1 LAKARQLELSGIQ
14 LASTTTRNL
23 GELPPQNHPDVVAYL
38 MGWRPEN
45 LNLGGSRERRGE
57 KAPLD
62 ILKERYAR
70 GEITK
75 EEYERM
81 RADLER

>member
-1 LAKARQLELSGIQ
+1 MMMGFGLIWVLLIIA
-14 LASTTTRNL
+14 
-23 GELPPQNHPDVVAYL
+23 VVAYL

-45 LNLGGSRERRGE
+45 LNLGGPRERHEPGSGQ
-57 KAPLD
+57 APVD

-75 EEYERM
+75 EEFKRM

>member
-1 LAKARQLELSGIQ
+1 MMGFGLIWVLLIIA
-14 LASTTTRNL
+14 
-23 GELPPQNHPDVVAYL
+23 VVAYL

-45 LNLGGSRERRGE
+45 LNLGGPRERREPQDG

-62 ILKERYAR
+62 IVKERYAR

-75 EEYERM
+75 EEFARL
-81 RADLER
+81 RADLGR

>member
-1 LAKARQLELSGIQ
+1 MMGFGLIWLLLIVAVI
-14 LASTTTRNL
+14 
-23 GELPPQNHPDVVAYL
+23 AYL
-38 MGWRPEN
+38 MGWRPED
-45 LNLGGSRERRGE
+45 LNLGRPRDRTDE

-75 EEYERM
+75 EEYERT

>member
-1 LAKARQLELSGIQ
+1 MMMGFGLIWVILIVGVI
-14 LASTTTRNL
+14 
-23 GELPPQNHPDVVAYL
+23 AYL

-45 LNLGGSRERRGE
+45 FNLGGPRQQRDER
-57 KAPLD
+57 APLE

-75 EEYERM
+75 EEFERT
-81 RADLER
+81 RVDLER

>member
-1 LAKARQLELSGIQ
+1 MMGFGLIWVILLVA
-14 LASTTTRNL
+14 
-23 GELPPQNHPDVVAYL
+23 VVAYL

-45 LNLGGSRERRGE
+45 LNVGGPREHRAQQTPLG
-57 KAPLD
+57 

-75 EEYERM
+75 EEYHRM
-81 RADLER
+81 RDDVQR

>member
-1 LAKARQLELSGIQ
+1 MMMGFGLIWVVLIVA
-14 LASTTTRNL
+14 
-23 GELPPQNHPDVVAYL
+23 VVAYL
-38 MGWRPEN
+38 FGWRPEN
-45 LNLGGSRERRGE
+45 LNLGGSRGQRDE

-70 GEITK
+70 GEVTK

>member
-1 LAKARQLELSGIQ
+1 MMMGFGLIWVILIVA
-14 LASTTTRNL
+14 
-23 GELPPQNHPDVVAYL
+23 VVAYL
-38 MGWRPEN
+38 TGWRPEN
-45 LNLGGSRERRGE
+45 LNLGGRRDARMER
-57 KAPLD
+57 APLD

-75 EEYERM
+75 EEFEYM

>member
-1 LAKARQLELSGIQ
+1 MMGFGLIWVILIVA
-14 LASTTTRNL
+14 
-23 GELPPQNHPDVVAYL
+23 VVAYL

-45 LNLGGSRERRGE
+45 LNFAGPRQQRDER
-57 KAPLD
+57 APLD

-75 EEYERM
+75 EEFERM

>member
-1 LAKARQLELSGIQ
+1 MMMGFGLIWVILIVA
-14 LASTTTRNL
+14 
-23 GELPPQNHPDVVAYL
+23 VVAYL

-45 LNLGGSRERRGE
+45 LNLGQRRERTDE
-57 KAPLD
+57 KAPLE

-70 GEITK
+70 GEVSK

>member
-1 LAKARQLELSGIQ
+1 MMMGFGLIWLILIV
-14 LASTTTRNL
+14 L
-23 GELPPQNHPDVVAYL
+23 VVAYL
-38 MGWRPEN
+38 LGWRPEN
-45 LNLGGSRERRGE
+45 LNLGGPRRERDERT
-57 KAPLD
+57 PLQ
-62 ILKERYAR
+62 ILQERYAR

>member
-1 LAKARQLELSGIQ
+1 MMMGFGLIWIILIFA
-14 LASTTTRNL
+14 
-23 GELPPQNHPDVVAYL
+23 VVAYL

-45 LNLGGSRERRGE
+45 LNFGGQRRLRDER
-57 KAPLD
+57 APLD
-62 ILKERYAR
+62 ILEERYAR

-75 EEYERM
+75 EEFERV

>member
-1 LAKARQLELSGIQ
+1 MIGFGLIWVLLIIA
-14 LASTTTRNL
+14 
-23 GELPPQNHPDVVAYL
+23 VVAYL

-45 LNLGGSRERRGE
+45 LNLGGPRQQREPQGG
-57 KAPLD
+57 KTPLD
-62 ILKERYAR
+62 IVKERYAR

-75 EEYERM
+75 EEFERV

>member
-1 LAKARQLELSGIQ
+1 MMGFGLIWLLLIIA
-14 LASTTTRNL
+14 
-23 GELPPQNHPDVVAYL
+23 VVAYL

-45 LNLGGSRERRGE
+45 LNLGGPRQRREPRNEGT
-57 KAPLD
+57 PLE
-62 ILKERYAR
+62 IVKERYAR

-75 EEYERM
+75 EAFERL